1 MTFSDEN
8 KENVTKMKRM
18 SDAKE
23 IEESFREYEGT
34 RTDRSDRKIS
44 HSRIIKTFNPTS
56 GIQTKIITYP
66 DLTEVFKLRES
77 RKK

>member
-1 MTFSDEN
+1 MTFIDEN
-8 KENVTKMKRM
+8 KENVTTMKRM
-18 SDAKE
+18 SDTKE
-23 IEESFREYEGT
+23 LEEDLKEHEGMT
-34 RTDRSDRKIS
+34 NRSDRKIS

-66 DLTEVFKLRES
+66 DLTEVLKLRES